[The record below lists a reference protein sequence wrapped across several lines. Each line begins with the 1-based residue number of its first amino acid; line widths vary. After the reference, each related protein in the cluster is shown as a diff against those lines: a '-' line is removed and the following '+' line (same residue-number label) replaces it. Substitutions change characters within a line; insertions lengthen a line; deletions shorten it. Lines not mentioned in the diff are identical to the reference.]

1 MDDIVN
7 NEEVCVLVCVCV
19 HAFFLEIKYL
29 LDCFF
34 SSPLRLLSGS
44 AFLSASPVFLPA
56 RLPDFQAK
64 RSPQRPSP
72 RCCSRVL
79 LCSPVK

>member
-19 HAFFLEIKYL
+19 RAFFLEIKYL

-34 SSPLRLLSGS
+34 
-44 AFLSASPVFLPA
+44 FFLPPASVERLCLSVCFPRLFA
-56 RLPDFQAK
+56 RPPA
-64 RSPQRPSP
+64 
-72 RCCSRVL
+72 
-79 LCSPVK
+79 